1 MPTPDHGPRAP
12 RIVREPRLLA
22 TAVVAIGAGIGIGSM
37 AAGCSDTPE
46 RTEAAYC
53 AAVGADLEVLMSP
66 AIATGDDIDATIDR
80 YRAIAE
86 VAPARVEPEWQRVIE
101 VLETAATVIPGDQA
115 SLEVAHLAALA
126 GAPAYGDVQQY
137 TQQTCGID
145 VGTPPTPTNPVT
157 ATTVVP
163 PTTQGTLGG

>member
-1 MPTPDHGPRAP
+1 M
-12 RIVREPRLLA
+12 VA
-22 TAVVAIGAGIGIGSM
+22 TAVVVIGAGIGIGSM
-37 AAGCSDTPE
+37 AVGCSDTPE

-53 AAVGADLEVLMSP
+53 AAVRADLEVLMNP
-66 AIATGDDIDATIDR
+66 AIATGDDVDAMIDR

-86 VAPARVEPEWQRVIE
+86 VAPAGVELEWQVVIE
-101 VLETAATVIPGDQA
+101 AFETAATVIPGDQA
-115 SLEVAHLAALA
+115 SLELANQAALA
-126 GAPAYGDVQQY
+126 GGPAYGRLQTY

>member
-1 MPTPDHGPRAP
+1 M
-12 RIVREPRLLA
+12 
-22 TAVVAIGAGIGIGSM
+22 
-37 AAGCSDTPE
+37 
-46 RTEAAYC
+46 
-53 AAVGADLEVLMSP
+53 
-66 AIATGDDIDATIDR
+66 
-80 YRAIAE
+80 
-86 VAPARVEPEWQRVIE
+86 IE

-115 SLEVAHLAALA
+115 SLEVANQAALA